1 MTEALV
7 LLLFCATILSC
18 VFTGHSVIFA
28 LVFGFFLFTGYGL
41 YKGFSLKALYPMMT
55 RGVKAVASIALVL
68 ALIGMLTGS
77 WRASGTVAR
86 LVSDAALFIT
96 PEWCLLAVFIF
107 NGLLST
113 LIGTSFGTAA
123 TMGVISMTMT
133 DAMGISP
140 LLAGGAILSGIYVGD
155 RCSPVSTS
163 AALVCAV
170 TRTNIYTNMKLMV
183 ISGAVP
189 FAAAAGLYAL
199 LGWLSPGSAVSL
211 DVAGIFRRVFTL
223 DAFTFI
229 PAVVLLALVFMKVS
243 IKWTMAASIASAAL
257 VCAFVQGTSW
267 TDIARTLITGYTSA
281 DPDIARMLSGG
292 GLVSMLPVCAIIL
305 ISSTFSGLIEGTGL
319 ISSIKDRIPKLS
331 ARITPFGTIVVT
343 AFVTAAIACNQV
355 LCVMLTNQLCG
366 DIRKDR
372 QKMAISLENSSI
384 VIAPIIPWSIAGA
397 VPIATVGAPVLCVL
411 TAFYLWFLPLWQF
424 LTELVDKK
432 RR

>member
-1 MTEALV
+1 MTAAAV
-7 LLLFCATILSC
+7 LLLFAAAILSC

-28 LVFGFFLFTGYGL
+28 LVFGFCLFTGYGL
-41 YKGFSLKALYPMMT
+41 LKGFRLKELVPMMT
-55 RGVKAVASIALVL
+55 RGVKAVAGIALVL

-86 LVSDAALFIT
+86 LVSDAAAFIT

-107 NGLLST
+107 NGMLST

-170 TRTNIYTNMKLMV
+170 TRTDIYTNMKLMV
-183 ISGAVP
+183 LSGAVP

-199 LGWLSPGSAVSL
+199 LGWLEPGNAVTL
-211 DVAGIFRRVFTL
+211 DVAGIFRRAFTL
-223 DAFTFI
+223 DALTFI
-229 PAVVLLALVFMKVS
+229 PAVVLLALVFLKVS

-257 VCAFVQGTSW
+257 VCAFVQGTPWS
-267 TDIARTLITGYTSA
+267 DIGRTLITGFASD

-319 ISSIKDRIPKLS
+319 ISAVKDSIPKLA
-331 ARITPFGTIVVT
+331 ARVTPFGAIVAT
-343 AFVTAAIACNQV
+343 AFVTAAVACNQV
-355 LCVMLTNQLCG
+355 LAVMLTNQLCA
-366 DIRKDR
+366 DIRPDR
-372 QKMAISLENSSI
+372 QKMAISLENSAI

-397 VPIATVGAPVLCVL
+397 VPIATVGAPVLCVA
-411 TAFYLWFLPLWQF
+411 TAFYLWFLPAWQF
-424 LTELVDKK
+424 IVELIDKN

>member
-1 MTEALV
+1 
-7 LLLFCATILSC
+7 
-18 VFTGHSVIFA
+18 
-28 LVFGFFLFTGYGL
+28 
-41 YKGFSLKALYPMMT
+41 
-55 RGVKAVASIALVL
+55 
-68 ALIGMLTGS
+68 
-77 WRASGTVAR
+77 
-86 LVSDAALFIT
+86 
-96 PEWCLLAVFIF
+96 
-107 NGLLST
+107 
-113 LIGTSFGTAA
+113 
-123 TMGVISMTMT
+123 
-133 DAMGISP
+133 
-140 LLAGGAILSGIYVGD
+140 
-155 RCSPVSTS
+155 
-163 AALVCAV
+163 
-170 TRTNIYTNMKLMV
+170 
-183 ISGAVP
+183 
-189 FAAAAGLYAL
+189 
-199 LGWLSPGSAVSL
+199 
-211 DVAGIFRRVFTL
+211 
-223 DAFTFI
+223 
-229 PAVVLLALVFMKVS
+229 
-243 IKWTMAASIASAAL
+243 
-257 VCAFVQGTSW
+257 
-267 TDIARTLITGYTSA
+267 
-281 DPDIARMLSGG
+281 MLSGG